1 MLAGLV
7 VCTGTSGTR
16 ADDGLPPASNP
27 YLGISE
33 RNIFHLNP
41 PPAPPDPVAAKLP
54 PPKLF
59 LTGICTLGGAKRAL
73 LKTAPQPGA
82 KGPDAGK
89 EHSYTIMEGNREDGI
104 DVLAIDERLG
114 TVKVRFE
121 NEVSTLNFKDNAV
134 ATVNPVAPPPGTPPA
149 GAPGFSP
156 GKPAAPGPVPPGAR
170 GFSPG
175 MPGMGSAA
183 NPPGNLPTAMNPLGG
198 TSGLGGGIPGAM
210 GAYAGGPG
218 MASPVMPGVPSPAAT
233 TPAMTSEEQAVLI
246 ELNRETLKA
255 TDPGAPP
262 FPPTLLSEGLNAA
275 NQEGPVASP
284 GGALPTP
291 IFHGR

>member
-1 MLAGLV
+1 MLAGLA

-59 LTGICTLGGAKRAL
+59 LTGICTLGGVKRAL
-73 LKTAPQPGA
+73 LKAAAQPGA

-89 EHSYTIMEGNREDGI
+89 EQSYTIVEGTRADGI
-104 DVLAIDERLG
+104 DVMEIDERAG

-134 ATVNPVAPPPGTPPA
+134 ATANPVNPAPGAPPA

-156 GKPAAPGPVPPGAR
+156 GRPVVPGPVPPGAR
-170 GFSPG
+170 GFTPG
-175 MPGMGSAA
+175 MTGMGAGA
-183 NPPGNLPTAMNPLGG
+183 NPPAAMNSLGG
-198 TSGLGGGIPGAM
+198 TSAPGIGGGMPGAM
-210 GAYAGGPG
+210 GAFAGGPG
-218 MASPVMPGVPSPAAT
+218 TTGPVMPGIPSATAT
-233 TPAMTSEEQAVLI
+233 TPAMTAEEQAVLI

-262 FPPTLLSEGLNAA
+262 FPPTLLTEGLNAA
-275 NQEGPVASP
+275 NQENPVPTP